1 MKTNRRNP
9 KSKPHGGNRKEVNN
23 FQDRFAEKEYRKGE
37 EAASGKWGARNVIA
51 KPGNNDPKWYYK
63 DQRILQ
69 DVASYSFSHPLGNPI
84 QVDEVSF
91 RSAFDFG
98 VPGIMGIEIGI
109 TPGVSKDAQSPINLA
124 AMDLYS
130 FVRYKNSGASNY
142 DPPDLMMYI
151 LGCDSLYTCWNWMRR
166 IYGYASTYSQVNKYK
181 PYGYALLDNVN
192 LVDIYSNLADFR
204 AYLNMT
210 ANRISAFA
218 CPAVFTYTLRHS
230 WLFSNIFTD
239 ADTLKAQEYMY
250 VPSYFFKFDETTST
264 QGTSLTTVPIHD
276 VSTPFTFASL
286 KAMLDGMIL
295 AMSYSEDAGIMSGD
309 IIKAYGSNLFKLS
322 SIDADYVVSAAYSK
336 EVLSQIENI
345 VFTPKGS
352 TTIASFKVTQ
362 DVNTNTIQFHPTL
375 IGTGAISQDNT
386 HYLNFH
392 WDSPTPEDVMVAT
405 RLNCVTKLQTD
416 GSLTLESCGSEIAF
430 NVQVVGLQ
438 KTATG
443 FQIAINTNYNTAV
456 LDDLKWETVQGYLN
470 YIWTYIAF
478 DWAPPIELPV
488 VTTDQGLMHSNPL
501 RDYDNFTYLSLD
513 NYVAMNEL
521 ALLSEFNI
529 PN

>member
-1 MKTNRRNP
+1 MKTNFKNRNCKP
-9 KSKPHGGNRKEVNN
+9 KRNGKVNKN
-23 FQDRFAEKEYRKGE
+23 NLQDRFADREFQKGE
-37 EAASGKWGARNVIA
+37 QAEEGKWGARHTISQA
-51 KPGNNDPKWYYK
+51 GNNDPKWYFK
-63 DQRILQ
+63 DQRLLS

-84 QVDEVSF
+84 KVDEVSL

-98 VPGIMGIEIGI
+98 VPGVMGIEIGI
-109 TPGVSKDAQSPINLA
+109 TPGVSRDAQSPINLA
-124 AMDLYS
+124 AVDMYS

-142 DPPDLMMYI
+142 DPTDLMMYVI
-151 LGCDSLYTCWNWMRR
+151 ACDSLYTCWNWMRR

-181 PYGYALLDNVN
+181 PKGYALLDNVN
-192 LVDIYSNLADFR
+192 LQDIYSNLADFR
-204 AYLNMT
+204 AYLNMA
-210 ANRISAFA
+210 ANRISSFA

-239 ADTLKAQEYMY
+239 ADTIKAQEYMY
-250 VPSYFFKFDETTST
+250 VPSYFYKFEETASA
-264 QGTSLTTVPIHD
+264 QGTSLTAVPIHD
-276 VSTPFTFASL
+276 VTTPFTFQSL
-286 KAMLDGMIL
+286 KTLLDGMIL

-309 IIKAYGSNLFKLS
+309 IIKAYGSSLFTLS
-322 SIDADYVVSAAYSK
+322 SIDADYVVSAGYSK

-352 TTIASFKVTQ
+352 TTLSTFNITQ
-362 DVNTNTIQFHPTL
+362 DVNRNIIVFHPTL
-375 IGTGAISQDNT
+375 VGTGATSPDNT

-392 WDSPTPEDVMVAT
+392 WDNPTPEDVIVAT
-405 RLNCVTKLQTD
+405 RLNCVSTLNAD
-416 GSLTLESCGSEIAF
+416 GSLTLESCGSEVAF

-438 KTATG
+438 KTG
-443 FQIAINTNYNTAV
+443 SGYDIAINTNYNVAV
-456 LDDLKWETVQGYLN
+456 LDDLTWETVQAFLN

-488 VTTDQGLMHSNPL
+488 VTTNQGLMHSNPL

-513 NYVAMNEL
+513 NYIAMNEL